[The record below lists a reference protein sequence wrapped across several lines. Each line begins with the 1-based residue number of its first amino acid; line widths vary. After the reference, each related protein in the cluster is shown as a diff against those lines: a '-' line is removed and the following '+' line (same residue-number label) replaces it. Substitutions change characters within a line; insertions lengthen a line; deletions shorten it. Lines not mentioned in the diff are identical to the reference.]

1 MGGFQHSGE
10 YPWSGYKET
19 DRGGGVE
26 LAFPSVFGSHSVRWE
41 GVWRDLGCLSNSTA
55 FAVREQAGHSL
66 KSSLKASKDQ
76 GSHRSGKVF
85 RNQGKTVFSAKIREK
100 ISNQG
105 NF

>member
-41 GVWRDLGCLSNSTA
+41 GVWRELGCLSNTTA

-66 KSSLKASKDQ
+66 KSSLKASKEVQYFIQDIRVSLSS
-76 GSHRSGKVF
+76 GSMNLKRGLSYLK
-85 RNQGKTVFSAKIREK
+85 AK
-100 ISNQG
+100 
-105 NF
+105 